1 VSAFHGAPP
10 NAPPNASGS
19 ATGAACVHVVEP
31 PSALAAFSAVREAL
45 QRATI
50 GHGLLVDRLLIT
62 LLSRGHVLLE
72 GPPGTA
78 KTRTVKR
85 FAALLGADFVR
96 VQATPDLLPADL
108 TGTDVHRGNGE
119 FRFAPGPLFHHVVL
133 VDEINRAPPKVQ
145 SALLEAMGEGQIS
158 TGGVTRPLA
167 APFLVAATQNPI
179 EHEGTYPLP
188 EAQLDRFLFRVELRL
203 PGVADE
209 RRILDLVLDE
219 GRDGIGVQPAA
230 LALDTIRQ
238 AWRDVDAIHLSDAV
252 RDYIVRL
259 SCATRGEGQGGTAA
273 VDIVQPASPRA
284 SLALASGARA
294 SAWLAGRDHVLP
306 DDIAT
311 LAGDTLAH
319 RIALDY
325 RARAE
330 GRTAR
335 GAIDA
340 ILDATP
346 RV

>member
-1 VSAFHGAPP
+1 LSTPDP
-10 NAPPNASGS
+10 SYRP
-19 ATGAACVHVVEP
+19 ATGVVGAAP
-31 PSALAAFSAVREAL
+31 TLPALAALAAFGTVREAL
-45 QRATI
+45 RRATI
-50 GHGLLVDRLLIT
+50 GHDTLVDRLLVT
-62 LLSRGHVLLE
+62 LLSRGHVLLQ

-85 FAALLGADFVR
+85 FAALLGVDFVR

-119 FRFAPGPLFHHVVL
+119 FAFVAGPLFHPVVL

-158 TGGVTRPLA
+158 TGGVTRPLGS
-167 APFLVAATQNPI
+167 PFLVAATQNPI

-188 EAQLDRFLFRVELRL
+188 EAQLDRFLFQVDLAL
-203 PGVADE
+203 PGTADE
-209 RRILDLVLDE
+209 RRILDLVLGE
-219 GRDGIGVQPAA
+219 ERDGVGAQPPA
-230 LALDTIRQ
+230 LTLAIIEQ
-238 AWRDVDAIHLSDAV
+238 AWLHVRSVHLSDAV

-259 SCATRGEGQGGTAA
+259 TGATRGEGQGGTAA
-273 VDIVQPASPRA
+273 RDIVQPASPRA

-294 SAWLAGRDHVLP
+294 GAWLDGRDHVLP
-306 DDIAT
+306 DDVAA
-311 LAGDTLAH
+311 LAGDALAH